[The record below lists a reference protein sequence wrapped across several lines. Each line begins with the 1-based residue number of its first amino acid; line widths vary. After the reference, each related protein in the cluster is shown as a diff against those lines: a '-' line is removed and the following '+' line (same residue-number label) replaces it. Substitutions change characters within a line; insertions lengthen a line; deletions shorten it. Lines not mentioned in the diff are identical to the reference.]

1 MRCQVTK
8 YGVELQHEVSN
19 YIMRCRITTRVYPST
34 RQQLVEIKPN
44 QHHPNQTMSFYLS
57 EEIRQELKEAC
68 QDHISINKVIEEAL
82 SEEVT
87 IDTALQAV
95 ESLEQA
101 ALPGPSPS
109 KGFPST
115 SKGLKRSAV
124 DQDNAANSD
133 DDFVIP
139 PSGRSSSAALPK
151 TRGKNLSLI
160 RKPMRSRAASPTDSV
175 CSSFSSSSSSNPK
188 ASNEHWM
195 AKIDQELQRREEFN
209 RAMDSKAA
217 DITEKIKG
225 SGDRISRIRG
235 AETVFEGS

>member
-1 MRCQVTK
+1 
-8 YGVELQHEVSN
+8 
-19 YIMRCRITTRVYPST
+19 
-34 RQQLVEIKPN
+34 
-44 QHHPNQTMSFYLS
+44 MSFYLS

-68 QDHISINKVIEEAL
+68 QDHLSINKVIEEAL

-101 ALPGPSPS
+101 ALPGPSTS

-115 SKGLKRSAV
+115 SKGLKKSAV

-139 PSGRSSSAALPK
+139 PSGRSSSAALHK

-160 RKPMRSRAASPTDSV
+160 RKPMKSRAASPTDSV
-175 CSSFSSSSSSNPK
+175 CSSFSSSSNPK
-188 ASNEHWM
+188 SSNEHWM
-195 AKIDQELQRREEFN
+195 VKIDQEMQRREEFN
-209 RAMDSKAA
+209 RAMDSKMA
-217 DITEKIKG
+217 DITEKIRG

-235 AETVFEGS
+235 QKKSLRAYRESLRDQIRLLDAQELSLDKRERTEIENQKRI

>member
-1 MRCQVTK
+1 
-8 YGVELQHEVSN
+8 
-19 YIMRCRITTRVYPST
+19 
-34 RQQLVEIKPN
+34 
-44 QHHPNQTMSFYLS
+44 MSFYLS

-68 QDHISINKVIEEAL
+68 QDHLSINKVIEEAP

-235 AETVFEGS
+235 AEKVDKGS